1 MSKREYAYS
10 GRQHERANS
19 DFSAA
24 TEQEVEKLVAEIGSV
39 IRAAEPERRD
49 ELKELAETLV
59 HEEMSTIP
67 AQAEPAKDYFVQRS
81 VNPLAG
87 GNPIDA
93 SGRRFRFDHRTRR
106 RRTDADRIVSC
117 HLGRNHELGEKI
129 ANSYSLRLTMLVRSR
144 RGTPLTIRPMAPTKT
159 MSLNR

>member
-19 DFSAA
+19 DFSAT

-39 IRAAEPERRD
+39 IRTAEPERRD

-59 HEEMSTIP
+59 HEEMSTIS

-87 GNPIDA
+87 GILL
-93 SGRRFRFDHRTRR
+93 TL
-106 RRTDADRIVSC
+106 
-117 HLGRNHELGEKI
+117 LGAGFALII
-129 ANSYSLRLTMLVRSR
+129 APVGVGLMLIGLFLVIW
-144 RGTPLTIRPMAPTKT
+144 GAI
-159 MSLNR
+159 MSWAKK

>member
-10 GRQHERANS
+10 RVQHERANA

-24 TEQEVEKLVAEIGSV
+24 TEQEIEKLVAEIGSV

-67 AQAEPAKDYFVQRS
+67 AQAEPAKDYFAHRS

-87 GNPIDA
+87 GILL
-93 SGRRFRFDHRTRR
+93 TL
-106 RRTDADRIVSC
+106 
-117 HLGRNHELGEKI
+117 LGAGFALII
-129 ANSYSLRLTMLVRSR
+129 APVGVGLMLIGLFLVIWGAIISW
-144 RGTPLTIRPMAPTKT
+144 AKK
-159 MSLNR
+159 

>member
-1 MSKREYAYS
+1 MSKREYADS
-10 GRQHERANS
+10 ERQHERGNA

-67 AQAEPAKDYFVQRS
+67 AQAEPAKDYFAHRS

-87 GNPIDA
+87 GILL
-93 SGRRFRFDHRTRR
+93 TL
-106 RRTDADRIVSC
+106 
-117 HLGRNHELGEKI
+117 LGAGFALII
-129 ANSYSLRLTMLVRSR
+129 APVGVGLMLIGLFLVIWGAIISW
-144 RGTPLTIRPMAPTKT
+144 AKK
-159 MSLNR
+159 